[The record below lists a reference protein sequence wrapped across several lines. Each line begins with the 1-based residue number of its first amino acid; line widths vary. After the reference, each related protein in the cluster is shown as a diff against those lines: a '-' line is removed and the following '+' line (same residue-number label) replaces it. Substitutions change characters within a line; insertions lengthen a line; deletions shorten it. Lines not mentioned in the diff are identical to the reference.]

1 MVCFQAFYVNQTCVF
16 WNFSTSSWSTD
27 GCSLVAS
34 SVPPQCLCDHLTN
47 FAVLIVSVFSAKFE
61 LACLKSNMYG
71 MYFLFNKQIREC
83 AKHSFC
89 ETYEKVSSI

>member
-1 MVCFQAFYVNQTCVF
+1 M
-16 WNFSTSSWSTD
+16 
-27 GCSLVAS
+27 
-34 SVPPQCLCDHLTN
+34 
-47 FAVLIVSVFSAKFE
+47 IVSVFSAKFE

-83 AKHSFC
+83 AKHSFF